1 MSNSLFV
8 VHFASSVR
16 NCKKYEMFPCLKTTT
31 LYEVNNGYSIFIIS
45 ISDHEWQLICFD
57 AFFYSLQRTIKNE
70 HFNNA
75 NRFSLQAF
83 SRVSIQIC
91 CTKSELYNKYLICYT
106 NKSPQ
111 GLITKS
117 VFDRLAKGYSSFSA
131 LTYMKNACCPVPRFS
146 QYGHRVRL
154 ISCISTQRLSHR

>member
-1 MSNSLFV
+1 
-8 VHFASSVR
+8 
-16 NCKKYEMFPCLKTTT
+16 MFPCLETAT

-83 SRVSIQIC
+83 SRVSKKIC

-111 GLITKS
+111 GANNKISQSICFITGLIFLSIRPAGERLQLLLSSHLYEKRMLRYLLFS
-117 VFDRLAKGYSSFSA
+117 VLSCASIFPVRASRLVNKLHIYSAFE
-131 LTYMKNACCPVPRFS
+131 P
-146 QYGHRVRL
+146 
-154 ISCISTQRLSHR
+154 

>member
-1 MSNSLFV
+1 MFKNSNSLWSQQRVFNI
-8 VHFASSVR
+8 H
-16 NCKKYEMFPCLKTTT
+16 Y
-31 LYEVNNGYSIFIIS
+31 LYF
-45 ISDHEWQLICFD
+45 WPRMAICFD

-83 SRVSIQIC
+83 SRVSKQIC

-111 GLITKS
+111 GANNKISQSICFITGLIFLSIRPAGEKLQLFLSSHLYEKRMLSCASIFPVRASRS
-117 VFDRLAKGYSSFSA
+117 VNKLHIYAAFE
-131 LTYMKNACCPVPRFS
+131 P
-146 QYGHRVRL
+146 
-154 ISCISTQRLSHR
+154 

>member
-1 MSNSLFV
+1 M
-8 VHFASSVR
+8 A
-16 NCKKYEMFPCLKTTT
+16 
-31 LYEVNNGYSIFIIS
+31 
-45 ISDHEWQLICFD
+45 ICFD

-83 SRVSIQIC
+83 SRVSKQIC

-111 GLITKS
+111 GANNKISQSICFITGLIFLSIRPAGEKLQLFLSSHLYEKRMLSCASIFPVRASRS
-117 VFDRLAKGYSSFSA
+117 VNKLHIYAAFE
-131 LTYMKNACCPVPRFS
+131 P
-146 QYGHRVRL
+146 
-154 ISCISTQRLSHR
+154 